1 MRISEKRAQPT
12 RFRRSLAYD
21 DSAMRVLVVE
31 DDPSIRDML
40 EKFLAP
46 VARCDLAEDG
56 VAGIIA
62 VEQAL
67 DRGDPYDLVCL
78 DLVMPNMDGWETLR
92 RIRAMEQSHARIPH
106 VRVLILTA
114 RDSSQNMRKFLTS
127 STSEGFLLKP
137 FRKSELFEAIRSLG
151 LEVDAGSSGPH
162 SR

>member
-1 MRISEKRAQPT
+1 MIP
-12 RFRRSLAYD
+12 
-21 DSAMRVLVVE
+21 AMRVLVVE

-56 VAGIIA
+56 YAGIIA

-67 DRGDPYDLVCL
+67 DRGEPYDLVCL
-78 DLVMPNMDGWETLR
+78 DLVMPNMDGWEALR
-92 RIRAMEQSHARIPH
+92 RIRALEQVRGLTDSR

-114 RDSSQNMRKFLTS
+114 RDSSQNMRRFLAS

-137 FRKSELFEAIRSLG
+137 FRKSELFEAIGALG
-151 LEVDAGSSGPH
+151 LVAPV
-162 SR
+162 R

>member
-1 MRISEKRAQPT
+1 MIH
-12 RFRRSLAYD
+12 
-21 DSAMRVLVVE
+21 AMRVLVVE

-56 VAGIIA
+56 YAGIIA

-67 DRGDPYDLVCL
+67 DRGEPYDLVCL
-78 DLVMPNMDGWETLR
+78 DLVMPNMDGWEALR
-92 RIRAMEQSHARIPH
+92 RIRAMEQHRARIPQ

-114 RDSSQNMRKFLTS
+114 RDSSQNMRRFLSTS

-151 LEVDAGSSGPH
+151 LTVDPAV
-162 SR
+162 